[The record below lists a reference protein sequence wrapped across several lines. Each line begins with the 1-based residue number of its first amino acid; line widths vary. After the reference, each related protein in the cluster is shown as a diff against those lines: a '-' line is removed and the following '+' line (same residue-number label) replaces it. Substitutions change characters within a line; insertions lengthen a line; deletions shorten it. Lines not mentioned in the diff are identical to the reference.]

1 MTTGDTAVTRPPALK
16 YAKYVS
22 TNRLFF
28 LLKQN
33 NRSGLAKSGMVSV
46 CSNTKH
52 KNKRFNVAALSV
64 VYFQLKKKRLTGI

>member
-1 MTTGDTAVTRPPALK
+1 M
-16 YAKYVS
+16 
-22 TNRLFF
+22 
-28 LLKQN
+28 
-33 NRSGLAKSGMVSV
+33 GLAKSGMVSV